1 MSEEKKVPVQIPVSA
16 IPQAEVVPVVN
27 PVPAEVIPSNPL
39 FNPPADLVPVMVPTQ
54 VASLPTAHGMQPSP
68 VPSSSLTAEVTYDP
82 NIVKLQGENPGD
94 ADADSARVSYRQEKI
109 SAQRRELKPAA

>member
-1 MSEEKKVPVQIPVSA
+1 MSEKKNVPIQVPVSTIPK
-16 IPQAEVVPVVN
+16 AEVAPVVS

-39 FNPPADLVPVMVPTQ
+39 FKPPADLTQVMVPTQ
-54 VASLPTAHGMQPSP
+54 VASLSTAHGMEPSP
-68 VPSSSLTAEVTYDP
+68 ALNSSLTGEVAFDP
-82 NIVKLQGENPGD
+82 NIVILQGGNPGD